1 MSTETVILEL
11 NQNFSDGVIENGNY
25 HITLAN
31 PVQVNPG
38 DVMEVRMASIDS
50 QKSDSNTIV
59 FPEETPVSISYSY
72 YDVDFSAADKYELGR
87 SNTWLTGPGPT
98 FKYFS
103 GYSSRTMLQL
113 DGAMFQCTQAN
124 PGGGGGIIPSPP
136 TIVNLNIQFNF
147 IGIDGKPA
155 TSYPEGTGPAG
166 SATNY
171 YLSTDD
177 PTTKSL
183 ASCGLIGNGRKIKY
197 LEGTLEVVKIIGSLT
212 ELTRPIPGYNP
223 KDVHQF
229 PEEDATTTLSS
240 GTRQLDIQNTTITI
254 PAGRWDQ
261 KSLAVYMTQ
270 ELTYSKG
277 VLSLPGAGGD
287 QFFIPENPLLLR
299 TDDELVGA
307 NLVWN
312 EVTNTASGERII
324 FDTGNTYEYWTGTS
338 KPKYMMGASI
348 LAMEFGQVGNVFS
361 MSYAHTPVFNGA
373 DIGKQNIAYYQ
384 SGTPSS
390 DLRYHQITAET
401 GIVIHEMTPQTLWE
415 DSLGLYNQ
423 LKVQLNTD
431 PSGINYFQL
440 NEMLAKTPTG
450 FAGIN
455 TFMPTG
461 NRVITDPL
469 PHNPTYV
476 DIDGQTKSII
486 GNPLRAN
493 STGGYYLVEILSTI
507 PNTTYLDSEQDR
519 SFINAIVSKQYDN
532 DDIVTG
538 FRESAIPY
546 EHRGA
551 PFMLSEA
558 KVQILDAKTK
568 QIATGLGSNNTIFL
582 EITKNVVIPDL
593 KSKK

>member
-1 MSTETVILEL
+1 
-11 NQNFSDGVIENGNY
+11 
-25 HITLAN
+25 
-31 PVQVNPG
+31 
-38 DVMEVRMASIDS
+38 
-50 QKSDSNTIV
+50 
-59 FPEETPVSISYSY
+59 
-72 YDVDFSAADKYELGR
+72 
-87 SNTWLTGPGPT
+87 
-98 FKYFS
+98 
-103 GYSSRTMLQL
+103 
-113 DGAMFQCTQAN
+113 
-124 PGGGGGIIPSPP
+124 
-136 TIVNLNIQFNF
+136 
-147 IGIDGKPA
+147 
-155 TSYPEGTGPAG
+155 
-166 SATNY
+166 
-171 YLSTDD
+171 
-177 PTTKSL
+177 
-183 ASCGLIGNGRKIKY
+183 
-197 LEGTLEVVKIIGSLT
+197 
-212 ELTRPIPGYNP
+212 
-223 KDVHQF
+223 
-229 PEEDATTTLSS
+229 
-240 GTRQLDIQNTTITI
+240 
-254 PAGRWDQ
+254 
-261 KSLAVYMTQ
+261 
-270 ELTYSKG
+270 
-277 VLSLPGAGGD
+277 
-287 QFFIPENPLLLR
+287 
-299 TDDELVGA
+299 
-307 NLVWN
+307 
-312 EVTNTASGERII
+312 
-324 FDTGNTYEYWTGTS
+324 
-338 KPKYMMGASI
+338 
-348 LAMEFGQVGNVFS
+348 
-361 MSYAHTPVFNGA
+361 
-373 DIGKQNIAYYQ
+373 
-384 SGTPSS
+384 
-390 DLRYHQITAET
+390 
-401 GIVIHEMTPQTLWE
+401 MTPQTLWE